1 VLLSEVVFEMNY
13 GPVNQPPNQP
23 PYQQPYQP
31 RPQAEGATTALV
43 LGLLGLLLCQILAP
57 FAWMQGNKAL
67 QRIAESNGGL
77 EGEGMAK
84 AGQILGIIG
93 TILLGLGVLGGL
105 IAVIVGIIGAASS

>member
-1 VLLSEVVFEMNY
+1 MSY
-13 GPVNQPPNQP
+13 PPP
-23 PYQQPYQP
+23 PPPGQGPYQP
-31 RPQAEGATTALV
+31 RPQAEGATTALI

-93 TILLGLGVLGGL
+93 TIVLGLGVLA
-105 IAVIVGIIGAASS
+105 AVIGVIAAIISYNTA

>member
-1 VLLSEVVFEMNY
+1 MSY
-13 GPVNQPPNQP
+13 GPPNQPPGPP

-43 LGLLGLLLCQILAP
+43 LGLLGLLLCQVLSP

-105 IAVIVGIIGAASS
+105 IALIIGIISAASNS

>member
-1 VLLSEVVFEMNY
+1 MSY
-13 GPVNQPPNQP
+13 GPPNP
-23 PYQQPYQP
+23 GYQQPYQP

-43 LGLLGLLLCQILAP
+43 LGLLGLLLCQILSP

-93 TILLGLGVLGGL
+93 TILLGLGILAAL
-105 IAVIVGIIGAASS
+105 IAIVVSIITYASS